1 MDYEK
6 KYKQAL
12 ELARDYY
19 KANLKLNNADENL
32 LLEDIFPE
40 LRGDE
45 DEKIRKAL
53 VRFHKSTIDIDGIK
67 GADIL
72 AWLEKQGDNN
82 NQNWK
87 PSKGQINALE
97 HFVRS
102 IGESGYTSP
111 YDDNTNLLNS
121 LINDLYKLEK
131 QGEQKTAAWS
141 DEDEHRVEDTIYF
154 LDTAKKHYACT
165 IELDACID
173 WLKSLK
179 DRMVKED

>member
-1 MDYEK
+1 MIDYEK
-6 KYKQAL
+6 KYKEAL

-72 AWLEKQGDNN
+72 AWLEKQGESSD
-82 NQNWK
+82 
-87 PSKGQINALE
+87 QI
-97 HFVRS
+97 
-102 IGESGYTSP
+102 
-111 YDDNTNLLNS
+111 
-121 LINDLYKLEK
+121 
-131 QGEQKTAAWS
+131 
-141 DEDEHRVEDTIYF
+141 
-154 LDTAKKHYACT
+154 HYWT
-165 IELDACID
+165 EEELDQAAEEYSLGHSVRKECFID
-173 WLKSLK
+173 GALWMKEKLKRNDTK
-179 DRMVKED
+179 D